1 MFVRCINMQVNL
13 IPNEET
19 LIGPFGGT
27 SRINKL
33 TLGEICITN
42 MRIIFEGNVS
52 SKIIG
57 DRDCNIPL
65 HHIVN
70 MNYEPG
76 GWISAATFTITLTNN
91 NTEVFT
97 ADWAKSNI
105 IEYLTTVRE
114 NYILDK
120 AKRHEKLL
128 EFEEA
133 AKMYKIAGYDKQVIR
148 VRKKARN
155 KVKQTIVHGDQ
166 VTKTEI
172 KDSVLNR
179 SNVGGSSKMQELE
192 RLAEMKKEG
201 LISDEEYEK
210 MKQEIIG

>member
-1 MFVRCINMQVNL
+1 MQVSL
-13 IPNEET
+13 MANEET
-19 LIGPFGGT
+19 LIGPVSA
-27 SRINKL
+27 SRINEL
-33 TLGEICITN
+33 TLGKISITN

-133 AKMYKIAGYDKQVIR
+133 AKMYKIAGYDNQVIR

-155 KVKQTIVHGDQ
+155 KVKQTIVHGDY
-166 VTKTEI
+166 VDDRDTI
-172 KDSVLNR
+172 VKDSVISK
-179 SNVGGSSKMQELE
+179 SNVGGGKSKAEEIKEIKELLDSGAIE
-192 RLAEMKKEG
+192 DDEFKQMKKEILG
-201 LISDEEYEK
+201 K
-210 MKQEIIG
+210 